1 MFTLEGWVEVMYQ
14 AQDGATRSG
23 AAVFFSLLVTFGSL
37 FAINLTLAVL
47 ESNFSAAH
55 LEMLEQ
61 AAEERKAFLS
71 DKDRYDLMVEK
82 NPSLDKLRKALDL
95 DLG

>member
-1 MFTLEGWVEVMYQ
+1 MKLRPRLFQVFTLEGWVEVMYQ

-55 LEMLEQ
+55 LEMLERSK
-61 AAEERKAFLS
+61 AREIFFYRRRERW
-71 DKDRYDLMVEK
+71 
-82 NPSLDKLRKALDL
+82 LD
-95 DLG
+95 G